1 MNTTE
6 RTSSNIYAAGFE
18 KNADGV
24 DKYED
29 TMTDSSRYTMRLR
42 RALLP
47 LFIILLAL
55 LLPRVSSAQ
64 FQCTEGVDYNTF
76 APDTMRIVSFQGQ
89 PGDTIEMSM
98 FLKADSVVLGLTSN
112 IRYDST
118 LLSPI
123 VFPDTTIST
132 VVDSSIIPFDTI
144 IDTFIIER
152 LDIREAGRA
161 VKTQTVFVNGF
172 PVLDT
177 IDLFRSNSVKVRDS
191 SILKIQ
197 WLSKIPG
204 AGVFLDSIP
213 GGSGEIARVKFVV
226 KPTTLPTGTLSQ
238 LTLEHLPVLD
248 TSTFPPLQIACALTA
263 TAQNW
268 VVTFDTTQEVLSLLQ
283 VPVLAEGFFKIDTPI
298 VNVECTGP
306 SDCAPRSGFT
316 VDCINST
323 CVYTPIQTTQCT
335 TANDCTSPPA
345 GFTFPASC
353 DGNGNC
359 VYTPITTGGHA
370 PVIAQV
376 IPNIITVKQ
385 GELVSFNVTATDDTA
400 SHVITITA
408 SNLPSGASFNSTPSA
423 AAASGSFTW
432 TPTLNQSGS
441 FVVSFT
447 ATDNPGNNTSNT
459 VSVTITVEKLEFDQ
473 LFSTSVKE
481 MAPAGGIPGF
491 DPVLFP
497 INLISLK
504 DSVFG
509 VQFDLMYPFRQVEID
524 SILTTPRTPT
534 YIIDWLK
541 MNDSLIRVVTLGLN
555 NEAILGDSSSAV
567 LQIALHIDSTALPGT
582 YNMIL
587 QNGRES
593 IDPNPAIGSVQL
605 LTLPGIVDVDRFGDV
620 NLDKLVDVADL
631 VNVVA
636 YIIGNF
642 GLPARQFATAD
653 VSLNDTVDVI
663 DLVGIN
669 NLIFGL
675 PITPGPS
682 PVSGANLA
690 SVELDQSDI
699 KNGEW
704 SNVSMIGDFPEEVAG
719 MEFHIDYN
727 PATVSVLP
735 PELTDVSKRYRLRYS
750 NDRVGTMRVV
760 IYNTSPWNEQTLIP
774 QGLSEVMQI
783 PALLSSNATDADI
796 KLTNVTLANP
806 NAARIETEA
815 PPETILPETF
825 KLEQNY
831 PNPFNPSTTI
841 AYSIGQDADGG
852 KTQDVQLDVFN
863 ILGQR
868 VKTLVNGA
876 KAPGEYTVQ
885 WDGRD
890 ANGNEVATG
899 IYLYRLQVGA
909 TKRDT
914 KKMILLK

>member
-1 MNTTE
+1 
-6 RTSSNIYAAGFE
+6 
-18 KNADGV
+18 
-24 DKYED
+24 
-29 TMTDSSRYTMRLR
+29 MRLR

-89 PGDTIEMSM
+89 PGDTIEMPL
-98 FLKADSVVLGLTSN
+98 FLKADSVILGLTSN

-123 VFPDTTIST
+123 VFADTVIDTTVDNAIIPPDTTI
-132 VVDSSIIPFDTI
+132 DT
-144 IDTFIIER
+144 TIIER
-152 LDIREAGRA
+152 LDVREAGRA

-191 SILKIQ
+191 SILKVQ

-204 AGVFLDSIP
+204 AGVTLDSLP
-213 GGSGEIARVKFVV
+213 GGAGEIARVKFLV
-226 KPTTLPTGTLSQ
+226 KPTLLPTGTLSPV
-238 LTLEHLPVLD
+238 TLDHIPVLN
-248 TSTFPPLQIACALTA
+248 TAIQPPTQIACALTA

-335 TANDCTSPPA
+335 VAGDCTSPPA

-376 IPNIITVKQ
+376 TPNIITVKQ

-473 LFSTSVKE
+473 LFTTSVKE

-524 SILTTPRTPT
+524 SILTTPRTST

-555 NEAILGDSSSAV
+555 NEAVLEDTSSAV

-582 YNMIL
+582 YNMVL

-605 LTLPGIVDVDRFGDV
+605 LTLPGIVDVDHFGDV

-783 PALLSSNATDADI
+783 PALLSSKATDADI
-796 KLTNVTLANP
+796 KLTNVTLSNP
-806 NAARIETEA
+806 SAAKIETEA

-852 KTQDVQLDVFN
+852 KTQDVRLDVFN

-868 VKTLVNGA
+868 VKTLVAGS

-885 WDGRD
+885 WDGHD
-890 ANGNEVATG
+890 SNGNEVATG